1 MKSRL
6 PLKRVCG
13 YLQYW
18 FLEIGNN
25 TTEPFMRGI
34 DIGRKTYML
43 VGSERGPR
51 SEALV
56 LLSFLGGVVSAMLLF
71 SALVL

>member
-1 MKSRL
+1 
-6 PLKRVCG
+6 
-13 YLQYW
+13 
-18 FLEIGNN
+18 
-25 TTEPFMRGI
+25 MRGI